1 MRDTAAASKA
11 AAELFV
17 RSLWWILVKNNED
30 LTVKERIELLKWLP
44 LLTKITFLFRRD
56 FGIGLSRSEK

>member
-1 MRDTAAASKA
+1 MRDTIAASKA
-11 AAELFV
+11 ASELFV
-17 RSLWWILVKNNED
+17 RSLWWILVKSDED
-30 LTVKERIELLKWLP
+30 LTLKERIELLKWLP